1 MKKIVL
7 LVLASMMVGGLVARP
22 HGGHRPP
29 PPPRHHSHHRGGIH
43 GRHAAGFA
51 TGVIGG
57 AIVGGIVSEALRP
70 RTVVVESQPVV
81 VTPAPVV
88 VTPAPVAV
96 QQPVYQIQNVWV
108 EGRYVDQIQANGS
121 VVRVW
126 QPGHYE
132 QRQVQVGVQTVYQ

>member
-7 LVLASMMVGGLVARP
+7 LAMATMMFGGLVARP

-29 PPPRHHSHHRGGIH
+29 PPPRHHSHHSHYRGGIH

-81 VTPAPVV
+81 VTPAPV
-88 VTPAPVAV
+88 AV
-96 QQPVYQIQNVWV
+96 QQPVYQVQNVWV